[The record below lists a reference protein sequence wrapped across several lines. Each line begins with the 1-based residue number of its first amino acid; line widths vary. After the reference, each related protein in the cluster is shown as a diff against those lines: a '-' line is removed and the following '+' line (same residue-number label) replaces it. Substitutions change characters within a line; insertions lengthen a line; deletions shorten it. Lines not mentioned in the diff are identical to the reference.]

1 MWSNKLLSILL
12 LAIAVAISL
21 RSTVHVHTICPAKS
35 QFYTSKFLIYN
46 ASATKQIVIQI
57 EKFHARHFV
66 DRRFTTEEL
75 AMHPE
80 AKAAI
85 EYLREPLQAVV
96 ALDSN
101 TGLSDC
107 KVITRPLETCAVWS
121 ISANIDPATA
131 RPFLHAINARV
142 RRCVETLDKVMQQH
156 SLLEQLMQR
165 LTDGDK
171 ENVREILPLLF
182 ESEHEAPAQDF
193 ISRAFSLRNS
203 AYILSWRLEEWKV
216 KSSAV
221 VESHSSNTRIRK
233 FLAGKREKL
242 ATVAAR
248 DDVGFA
254 QDLSVLLRNCREGHS
269 SHWC

>member
-1 MWSNKLLSILL
+1 MSLSY
-12 LAIAVAISL
+12 ISAS
-21 RSTVHVHTICPAKS
+21 STVHAYTKCPARS
-35 QFYTSKFLIYN
+35 PLFSTYSYLEYN
-46 ASATKQIVIQI
+46 YSSATKEVVSEI

-66 DRRFTTEEL
+66 DRGFTTEEL

-80 AKAAI
+80 AKAVI
-85 EYLREPLQAVV
+85 GYLREPLQAVV

-107 KVITRPLETCAVWS
+107 KIITRPLGTCAIWS
-121 ISANIDPATA
+121 ISANIDLATA

-142 RRCVETLDKVMQQH
+142 RRCVETLDKVIQQH
-156 SLLEQLMQR
+156 NLLEQLMQG

-171 ENVREILPLLF
+171 EYVREILPLLF
-182 ESEHEAPAQDF
+182 ELEHEAPAQEF
-193 ISRAFSLRNS
+193 ISRAFSLRTS
-203 AYILSWRLEEWKV
+203 AYILIWRLEKWKV
-216 KSSAV
+216 SSSAV
-221 VESHSSNTRIRK
+221 VGFLSSIRE

-269 SHWC
+269 FHWC